1 MKTKNRSK
9 KSPSRQTKP
18 KTVISNHPITAHVD
32 EIRDFAHSTLA
43 DAGISGFALRS
54 MQFGPAGN
62 CPDGEHWEKVC
73 TTDSSGVQT
82 CTWQCVSN

>member
-1 MKTKNRSK
+1 MKTKKKTK
-9 KSPSRQTKP
+9 KSPPRQTKP
-18 KTVISNHPITAHVD
+18 KTVISNHPVTAHVD

-43 DAGISGFALRS
+43 DAGINGLFVTS
-54 MQFGPAGN
+54 MEFHAGN

-82 CTWQCVSN
+82 CTWQCVPN